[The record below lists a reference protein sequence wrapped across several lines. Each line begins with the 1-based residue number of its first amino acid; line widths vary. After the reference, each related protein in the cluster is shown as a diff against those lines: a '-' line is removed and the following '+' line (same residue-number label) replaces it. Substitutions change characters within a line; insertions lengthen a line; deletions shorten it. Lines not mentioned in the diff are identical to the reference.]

1 MTALKDVIIIPI
13 TITNGTVA
21 LWMSVTVGG
30 TTMETILVD
39 IEAGVVNEGGEILT
53 MLIWLGDMDL
63 WTIWERAINV
73 SAIDQDVAE
82 VDLESEILADQTML
96 VEEVVLVAAVV
107 TTMTTGQKWF
117 NQLQRRRDVV
127 EIGGIKIATTV
138 EGRGMGETTNAS
150 KTDKAF
156 RLKFREKEEFC

>member
-1 MTALKDVIIIPI
+1 M
-13 TITNGTVA
+13 
-21 LWMSVTVGG
+21 
-30 TTMETILVD
+30 
-39 IEAGVVNEGGEILT
+39 
-53 MLIWLGDMDL
+53 
-63 WTIWERAINV
+63 

-127 EIGGIKIATTV
+127 EIGEIKIATMV

-156 RLKFREKEEFC
+156 RLNFREKEEIC